1 MRIDAHQ
8 HFWEYDP
15 VAYPWISEAMPKLR
29 KDHLPTDLSPLLKE
43 EGIGGCVAV
52 QARQSPE
59 ETDFLLHLTQQ
70 YAFIKGVVGWIDLQA
85 PDVAQTLGHYQSNP
99 LLKGI
104 RHIVQD
110 EPDDEFLLRPDFLR
124 GVQKLGQQGYTY
136 DILVFERHLPVVLKF
151 LDACPDQ
158 PFVLDHLGKPT
169 IEGGPSPLWKD
180 HIRSIAAHPNVYC
193 KLSGLVTEAD
203 WNNWQRED
211 FYPFLDIAME
221 AFGPERLMIGS
232 DWPVCL
238 LAADSY
244 HETVNVVQMYLQQYA
259 PEAQPAI
266 LGATATQFYQL
277 N

>member
-15 VAYPWISEAMPKLR
+15 AAYPWISEAMPELQ
-29 KDHLPTDLSPLLKE
+29 KDRLPADLSPLLDRE
-43 EGIGGCVAV
+43 SIDGCVAV
-52 QARQSPE
+52 QARQSLE
-59 ETDFLLHLTQQ
+59 ETDFLLRLAEEHS
-70 YAFIKGVVGWIDLQA
+70 FIKGVVGWVDLQA
-85 PDVAQTLGHYQSNP
+85 TDVAQTLGQYQSNP

-110 EPDDEFLLRPDFLR
+110 EPDEAFLLRPDFLR
-124 GVQKLGQQGYTY
+124 GVQLLGNTGYTY

-151 LDACPDQ
+151 LDTCPDQ
-158 PFVLDHLGKPT
+158 PFVLNHLGKP
-169 IEGGPSPLWKD
+169 IIAGGPSPLWAD
-180 HIRSIAAHPNVYC
+180 HIRSIADHPNVCC
-193 KLSGLVTEAD
+193 KLSGLVTEAN
-203 WNNWQRED
+203 WNNWQKED

-244 HETVNVVQMYLQQYA
+244 HETMDVVQTYLRQYA
-259 PEAQPAI
+259 PEAQTAI